1 MTVLIRDFGND
12 TECENVLELETV
24 LFKRYKNDS
33 VSLIRTL
40 PSGIKKVSYVDVSD
54 DCVITDSYTHE
65 LFNLLSLFTTSSAT
79 IN

>member
-1 MTVLIRDFGND
+1 MKILIRNFGNNI
-12 TECENVLELETV
+12 ECENVIELEAA

-54 DCVITDSYTHE
+54 DCVITDSYTNE